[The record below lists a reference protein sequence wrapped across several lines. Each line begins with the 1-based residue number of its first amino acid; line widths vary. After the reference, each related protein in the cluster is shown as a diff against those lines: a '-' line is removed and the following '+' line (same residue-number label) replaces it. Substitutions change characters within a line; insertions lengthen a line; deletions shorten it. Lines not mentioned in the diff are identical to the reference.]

1 MSFDELFLSHLGGI
15 ENNCLS
21 DILDMHNDEVN
32 EFQIIR
38 RSSYYDYDKFNDFAK
53 ENKDRFN
60 IYVQTYNLLIQSLVS
75 LSFF

>member
-1 MSFDELFLSHLGGI
+1 MSFDELLLSHLGGI

-32 EFQIIR
+32 KFF

-60 IYVQTYNLLIQSLVS
+60 ILIYNLLIQSLVS
-75 LSFF
+75 LRFF

>member
-60 IYVQTYNLLIQSLVS
+60 ILSTNIQSINSKFSELE
-75 LSFF
+75 L

>member
-38 RSSYYDYDKFNDFAK
+38 RSSYYDYDKLNDFEK
-53 ENKDRFN
+53 ENKDRF
-60 IYVQTYNLLIQSLVS
+60 IY
-75 LSFF
+75 